1 MRMRWF
7 AGKEKARGDQ
17 NNEPCRYADVQT
29 VVRRLG
35 EK

>member
-7 AGKEKARGDQ
+7 AGEEKGDQ
-17 NNEPCRYADVQT
+17 NNKPCRYAEVQT